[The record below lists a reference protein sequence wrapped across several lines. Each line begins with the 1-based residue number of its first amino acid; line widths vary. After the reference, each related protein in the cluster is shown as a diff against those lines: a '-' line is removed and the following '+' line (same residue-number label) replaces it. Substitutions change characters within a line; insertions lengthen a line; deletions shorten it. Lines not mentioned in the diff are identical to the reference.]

1 MPFLTPDNQW
11 SEPLTCRTIRFPA
24 SDDWRSIV
32 DGLLSE
38 LIVPSAFEQSGGIS
52 PEDTAA
58 AFDAMFWD
66 YFESECLV
74 ADYPKS
80 AFIPGSLGK
89 RTFGSGGITTE
100 YSSLYMLGQ
109 RSLVSTPA
117 VGSKWEYSFLL
128 ASGRYEMR
136 HVIQR
141 VNSSNG
147 CVVDWYLDD
156 ELVIDNMSFLGSA
169 ANVQI
174 NTTVNVLTQGVHTL
188 RGEVVSITGIAQPP
202 VIHYIQFVDSLQT
215 G

>member
-1 MPFLTPDNQW
+1 MPYITP
-11 SEPLTCRTIRFPA
+11 SEDPGDATVCRVIKIPA
-24 SDDWRSIV
+24 HLDFVAIV
-32 DGLLSE
+32 NGAISE
-38 LIVPSAFEQSGGIS
+38 LMKPQNFEQINGITS
-52 PEDTAA
+52 DRAA
-58 AFDAMFWD
+58 ELFNTMVYDFFD
-66 YFESECLV
+66 SECQTM
-74 ADYPKS
+74 DYPKS

-128 ASGRYEMR
+128 APSQYEMR

-147 CVVDWYLDD
+147 CIVDWYLDD
-156 ELVIDNMSFLGSA
+156 ELVIDNMSFLGSS
-169 ANVQI
+169 ANIQI
-174 NTTVNVLTQGVHTL
+174 NTTVNVLTAGVHTL
-188 RGEVVSITGIAQPP
+188 RAEVVSITGTAQPP